1 MKQQPKDIYMT
12 LLTGLGAAL
21 GIIIYFVCTYL
32 LKAFETIAALSI
44 FGLAII
50 FRFIGYSLDK
60 ILAKKNG

>member
-12 LLTGLGAAL
+12 LLTGLGAAV

-32 LKAFETIAALSI
+32 LKNYETIAALSI

-50 FRFIGYSLDK
+50 FRFMGYLIDK
-60 ILAKKNG
+60 ALAKRNG